1 MCSWRFIFS
10 FACGSGLKKT
20 PALTLPQAHR
30 LIVAVLPLRSLTLQ
44 GAIEIVRYHTRR
56 NDIAYKSHRKKRL
69 AMARAI
75 KI

>member
-30 LIVAVLPLRSLTLQ
+30 LVVAVLPLRSLTLQ
-44 GAIEIVRYHTRR
+44 GAIEIVSYHTHR

-69 AMARAI
+69 AMAQII

>member
-10 FACGSGLKKT
+10 CACDSGLKKT

-30 LIVAVLPLRSLTLQ
+30 LVTAVLPHRSLSLQ
-44 GAIEIVRYHTRR
+44 GVIEIVRYHTRR

>member
-1 MCSWRFIFS
+1 MYSWGFIS
-10 FACGSGLKKT
+10 SYACGSALKKT

-30 LIVAVLPLRSLTLQ
+30 LVVTVLPLHALTFQ
-44 GAIEIVRYHTRR
+44 GAIELVKYHTRR

-69 AMARAI
+69 AVTKMI

>member
-10 FACGSGLKKT
+10 CGYDSGLKKS

-30 LIVAVLPLRSLTLQ
+30 LVITVLPLRSLTFQ
-44 GAIEIVRYHTRR
+44 GAIEMVRYHTRR
-56 NDIAYKSHRKKRL
+56 NDIAYKSHRKKHL
-69 AMARAI
+69 ALAKAI

>member
-1 MCSWRFIFS
+1 MCSWPFIFS
-10 FACGSGLKKT
+10 CACGFGLKKT

-30 LIVAVLPLRSLTLQ
+30 LIVAVLPHRFLSIQ
-44 GAIEIVRYHTRR
+44 GVIEIVIYHTRR

-69 AMARAI
+69 AMAKAL